1 MEKIRRNR
9 ADTTQRIINALEDVL
24 AEQGLE
30 GARINQIAEKAGISK
45 VLIYR
50 YFGGLEGLMEYYVR
64 MGRMYPH
71 FTPAMLDQIRPLHQ
85 SDLSKVWYRQAI
97 QMFRYM
103 RTSKAAREV
112 LKANVVENDPT
123 ADVISKAQD
132 DEITRLVNQLSFIE
146 GPDTQAISAV
156 ILGAMSYLTIQAQ
169 NNHTMVGI
177 DLRSE
182 QGWQRVEGAV
192 KLIYTALNKIAVDS
206 HTTKLNVQP
215 TALPTSQW

>member
-9 ADTTQRIINALEDVL
+9 AETTQRIVNALEDVL

-50 YFGGLEGLMEYYVR
+50 YFGGLDGLMEYYVR
-64 MGRMYPH
+64 AGRMFPR
-71 FTPAMLDQIRPLHQ
+71 FTPAMLDQIRPMHQ
-85 SDLSKVWYRQAI
+85 DDLAKVWYRQAI

-112 LKANVVENDPT
+112 LKANVIENDPT

-132 DEITRLVNQLSFIE
+132 DELTRLVNQLSFIE

-156 ILGAMSYLTIQAQ
+156 MLGALSYLTIQAQ

-182 QGWQRVEGAV
+182 QGWQRIEGAV
-192 KLIYTALNKIAVDS
+192 KVIYLSLNKMAVN
-206 HTTKLNVQP
+206 TQAVKLSGQAKAQP
-215 TALPTSQW
+215 ASQW

>member
-9 ADTTQRIINALEDVL
+9 AETTQRIVNALEDVL

-50 YFGGLEGLMEYYVR
+50 YFGGLDGLMEYYVR
-64 MGRMYPH
+64 MGRMFPQ
-71 FTPAMLDQIRPLHQ
+71 FTPAMLDQIRPIHQ
-85 SDLSKVWYRQAI
+85 DDLAKVWYRQAI

-132 DEITRLVNQLSFIE
+132 DELMRLVNQLSFIE
-146 GPDTQAISAV
+146 GPDIQAVSAV
-156 ILGAMSYLTIQAQ
+156 MLGALSYLTIQAQ

-182 QGWQRVEGAV
+182 QGWQRIEGAV
-192 KLIYTALNKIAVDS
+192 KVIYIALNKMAVDS
-206 HTTKLNVQP
+206 QAVKLSAQAKAQP
-215 TALPTSQW
+215 ASQW

>member
-9 ADTTQRIINALEDVL
+9 AETTQRIVNALEDVL

-50 YFGGLEGLMEYYVR
+50 YFGGLDGLMEYYVR
-64 MGRMYPH
+64 MGRMFPQ
-71 FTPAMLDQIRPLHQ
+71 FTPAMLDQIRPIHHD
-85 SDLSKVWYRQAI
+85 DLAKVWYRQAI

-132 DEITRLVNQLSFIE
+132 DELMRLVNQLSFIE
-146 GPDTQAISAV
+146 GPDIQAVSAV
-156 ILGAMSYLTIQAQ
+156 MLGALSYLTIQAQ
-169 NNHTMVGI
+169 NNHTMIGI

-182 QGWQRVEGAV
+182 QGWQRIEGAV
-192 KLIYTALNKIAVDS
+192 KVIYLALNKMAVDS
-206 HTTKLNVQP
+206 QAVKLSAQTKAQP
-215 TALPTSQW
+215 ASQW